1 MLIALVPM
9 AQRLPWLIFTL
20 HAGVITDRYDRR
32 KIIVTMD
39 FLRGVL
45 TAIVGAGVYL
55 NSSHLPSLKNVT
67 HPHPTQLKLYIL
79 LLMTALLF
87 GFMEVL
93 RDNSA
98 QTLMPSIVGETQLE
112 KANGQMWSAESL
124 TNNFIGPP
132 LGSLLLGLTLALPF
146 FFDAATFFFCAGLIA
161 TLAGTFRPS
170 EIGKP
175 PTTFSKDIKEGI
187 SWLWRHPLLRPMAII
202 LGLLNFCGSIVG
214 AIYILFAQEVLHT
227 SVFIFAVLGTA
238 GAVGGIL
245 GGTLGPKL
253 ATKIKSGPSLGL
265 ALLGIPTLTLVTG
278 LTSSW
283 KVVWLAMGIEA
294 FLAVLWNVITV
305 SLRQSII
312 PSTLLG
318 RVNSVYRLFAW
329 GTIPVA
335 TLFGGLLVTVNAHFM
350 SREWALRSTFLVAA
364 ALGVLLFFYALP
376 KLSTAKI
383 EAARKTLPTPSE

>member
-1 MLIALVPM
+1 MLIALVPL

-39 FLRGVL
+39 FFRGVL

-67 HPHPTQLKLYIL
+67 HPHPTQLKLYML

-98 QTLMPSIVGETQLE
+98 QTLMPSIVGEAQLE

-132 LGSLLLGLTLALPF
+132 LGSLLLGLTMALPF

-161 TLAGTFRPS
+161 TLVGTFRPS

-187 SWLWRHPLLRPMAII
+187 SWLWKHPLLRPMAII
-202 LGLLNFCGSIVG
+202 LGFLNFCASIVG

-253 ATKIKSGPSLGL
+253 AAKIKSGPSLGL
-265 ALLGIPTLTLVTG
+265 ALIGIPTLTLVTG

-329 GTIPVA
+329 GTIPIA

-364 ALGVLLFFYALP
+364 TLGLLLFFYAFP
-376 KLSTAKI
+376 KLTTAKI
-383 EAARKTLPTPSE
+383 EAARKTLLTPSE